1 MQKSET
7 QMVREFARIG
17 ARAEIGVIETK
28 LRELYKLFPDEF
40 REAPAPLLI
49 SGGAVGA
56 GPLATDNGQT
66 ARPTAAVSAKRSQIW
81 DKVATMLEEV
91 AEPLSAAAI
100 AERSGFS
107 KQQIY
112 NVMAQHK
119 RDITR
124 DRDFGTYALK
134 KKTDK

>member
-49 SGGAVGA
+49 PGGAVGA
-56 GPLATDNGQT
+56 GPLTTDNGQT
-66 ARPTAAVSAKRSQIW
+66 ARPPAAVPAKRGQVW
-81 DKVATMLEEV
+81 DKIATILEGV
-91 AEPLSAAAI
+91 GEPLSAAVI
-100 AERSGFS
+100 AEHSGFS
-107 KQQIY
+107 RQQIY

-119 RDITR
+119 RDVVR
-124 DRDFGTYALK
+124 DNGTYTLK

>member
-17 ARAEIGVIETK
+17 ARAEIGVLETK

-40 REAPAPLLI
+40 REAPAPLLLT
-49 SGGAVGA
+49 
-56 GPLATDNGQT
+56 PATDNGQT
-66 ARPTAAVSAKRSQIW
+66 ARPPAAVPAKRGQVW
-81 DKVATMLEEV
+81 DKVATILEGIG
-91 AEPLSAAAI
+91 EPLSAAII
-100 AERSGFS
+100 AEHSGFS
-107 KQQIY
+107 RQQIY

-119 RDITR
+119 RDVVR
-124 DRDFGTYALK
+124 DNGTYTLK